1 MDARPAVIVL
11 DDQPTVARAVARVLR
26 RDFQAEASTSCANT
40 LARLRAGERFAAIV
54 CELSM
59 LEMTGV
65 ELYER
70 VRRVAPAQCARMVFL
85 SGGVLPEDLRAFANE
100 HHSIAKPFVGEPLRE
115 RIWAI
120 VSQPVAN
127 DQAFMLD

>member
-1 MDARPAVIVL
+1 MDARPAVLVL

-26 RDFQAEASTSCANT
+26 RDFQAEATTSCATT

-59 LEMTGV
+59 IEMSGV

-70 VRRVAPAQCARMVFL
+70 VRRVAPAQCARMLFL
-85 SGGVLPEDLRAFANE
+85 SAGTLPEDLRAFADE
-100 HHSIAKPFVGEPLRE
+100 HRSIEKPFVGEPLRE

-120 VSQPVAN
+120 VSQPAAN
-127 DQAFMLD
+127 DHHVLVG